1 MEIKPDS
8 LIVVVDGG
16 GSTCRVSVCAPDGS
30 VLGHAVGGSANIATD
45 FEGALVNILDTSKLA
60 YNAAGLSIDRIAS
73 DVAYLGLAGAGLTGV
88 ATRMENALGFGR
100 STVVTDWHIMVQGAL
115 GDADGTVVLI
125 GTGSF
130 FVTRCGGK
138 TRHIGGW
145 GFQLGDDGGG
155 AILGRN
161 LLRKTVLAYDGV
173 IEHSPLTR
181 SILERFGG
189 TPQQL
194 LEFVQTA
201 TPMDYG
207 SFAPALIG
215 AFKKSDPIATEIVTA
230 ESSVLIS
237 TLNILDAKS
246 TGRLCMLGGLGP
258 TYQALLPAEYQAM
271 CRPPIG
277 DALTGA
283 IDLAQRQLA
292 EGIAL

>member
-1 MEIKPDS
+1 MEIKSDS

-16 GSTCRVSVCAPDGS
+16 GSTCRVSVCAPDGC
-30 VLGHAVGGSANIATD
+30 VLGHAVGGAANIATD
-45 FEGALVNILDTSKLA
+45 FEGALVNILDTSRVA
-60 YNAAGLSIDRIAS
+60 YNAAGRSIDRIAS

-88 ATRMENALGFGR
+88 ANRMENALGFGR

-130 FVTRCGGK
+130 FVTRRGGK

-155 AILGRN
+155 AILGRK

-207 SFAPALIG
+207 SFAPTLIE
-215 AFKKSDPIATEIVTA
+215 AFKKFDAVAIEIVTA
-230 ESSVLIS
+230 EASALTA
-237 TLNILDAKS
+237 TLDKMDAKS
-246 TGRLCMLGGLGP
+246 TGTLCMLGGLGP
-258 TYQALLPAEYQAM
+258 TYQMLLAAEYQDICQPAD
-271 CRPPIG
+271 G

-283 IDLAQRQLA
+283 IVLARRQLD
-292 EGIAL
+292 ESVAL